1 MAKITRK
8 TQKQFGGSL
17 GATGNIRNFGGL
29 AASSLIYSLDPAVI
43 QSSAFLSGWAAAVVG
58 NHSPPLQDM
67 NSLAYLWSYQLG
79 YLLQQGVAEWDSGT
93 TYFHYGL
100 ALDPA
105 GTGLYES
112 QQDNNLNRGL
122 LNTSY
127 WLPYSRQHRSP
138 GAACAF
144 TTFAGID
151 GLVFEAFNCTVVRN
165 STGDYTVTC
174 AAGWSPDYNSDTI
187 TPVVTGSVGHGAPGV
202 ISVFHTDNT
211 TARFRTYNLSGVL
224 TDFDTLFMAFFA

>member
-8 TQKQFGGSL
+8 TQLQFGGSL

-79 YLLQQGVAEWDSGT
+79 YLMQQGVAEWDSGT

-112 QQDNNLNRGL
+112 QQDTNLNHAL
-122 LNTSY
+122 SDTSW
-127 WLPYSRQHRSP
+127 WLPYGSQHPSR
-138 GAACAF
+138 GAARCF
-144 TTFAGID
+144 TSFAGSNGATFD
-151 GLVFEAFNCTVVRN
+151 VFNCTVARN

-174 AAGWSPDYNSDTI
+174 AAGWGGGSI
-187 TPVVTGSVGHGAPGV
+187 TPVLAGSVGSAAPGV
-202 ISVFHTDNT
+202 FNVISTDAT
-211 TARFRTYNLSGVL
+211 TCRFRTYNLSGVL
-224 TDFDTLFMAFFA
+224 TDFGTVYVAFFA